1 MIEAIIE
8 LKDSEVQEVMTPRTD
23 IFCLALDSPIETL
36 IGQIVN
42 EGHSRIPIY
51 KENKDD
57 IIGILYI
64 KDLLQYWEQDTRNDL
79 KLEKLIRHPYFVP
92 ETKRIGSLLMEF
104 QKQKIHMAVVVDEYG
119 GTAGIVTIEDI
130 IEEIV
135 GEIQDEYD
143 GESYTPFRFIQ
154 ENIVEV
160 DARFHVDELNEI
172 LDVEIP
178 SDEGYETIGG
188 FLFSF
193 IGHIPKKA
201 ETFYWENIEFTVL
214 EVSPRRIDRLKVTKL
229 DTKQNVNQEDI

>member
-1 MIEAIIE
+1 
-8 LKDSEVQEVMTPRTD
+8 
-23 IFCLALDSPIETL
+23 
-36 IGQIVN
+36 
-42 EGHSRIPIY
+42 
-51 KENKDD
+51 
-57 IIGILYI
+57 
-64 KDLLQYWEQDTRNDL
+64 
-79 KLEKLIRHPYFVP
+79 
-92 ETKRIGSLLMEF
+92 
-104 QKQKIHMAVVVDEYG
+104 MAVVVDEYG